1 MSVNHHIITTSL
13 LIIANPIMMA
23 NWQRRASNLVPFYH
37 HLKTILSQGVTDLV
51 SVFDAPI
58 SKATN
63 GKVIALGCIK
73 RRIQILIKPR
83 RAAIW
88 GSCLFWS
95 HTNQTQAAFQTY
107 FASLLCL
114 YVIYIWSC
122 SIGLRLDM
130 IFWFCT
136 ARIKCCLRRVE
147 GHQKNVTTCTQMQ
160 ATLDLLDLY

>member
-1 MSVNHHIITTSL
+1 MDKKLCSRTPKQYLCQQIRDSGCFRSCDTALNLHHINVKWHRAPLKLRWATVCAWVGGYI
-13 LIIANPIMMA
+13 NP
-23 NWQRRASNLVPFYH
+23 Q
-37 HLKTILSQGVTDLV
+37 K
-51 SVFDAPI
+51 
-58 SKATN
+58 
-63 GKVIALGCIK
+63 
-73 RRIQILIKPR
+73 
-83 RAAIW
+83 

-147 GHQKNVTTCTQMQ
+147 GHQKMLLHAPRCRPLQIYQIYTKYIQCFI
-160 ATLDLLDLY
+160 DLSYFYYYYIT